1 MGQRTGRAHDIA
13 AGEAV
18 TTETPVRLPATPVAV
33 PLLKKWPW
41 HGGFVAAY
49 ASETGADHAHNEDCC
64 SHVPSAE
71 LPAFCGVADG
81 VGGGAHG
88 EIASSTLL
96 AHCARAPREV
106 YRDLA
111 KLADWVSRADAE
123 VRAAIARRTERPG
136 AATLSAAWFPAR
148 GEAHVVNVGDCRV
161 YQLKPRRLHCAIE
174 RITQDQTYAAL
185 GQRPPIHGSA
195 DDPARMV
202 GAGAVGTPVVVR
214 VRVRERELLLLCSDG
229 VHKFVVDK
237 EIADI
242 VGRGLMERQPLKAI
256 CAALVVAAKRNGSH
270 DDASALLVQR
280 RPRFGARLLWAGALL
295 AALLVLFAM
304 TQTPPAESVAL
315 WPDPASVMVRVAQ
328 WWQQW
333 SGR

>member
-1 MGQRTGRAHDIA
+1 
-13 AGEAV
+13 V
-18 TTETPVRLPATPVAV
+18 TIETPVRLPATPVAA
-33 PLLKKWPW
+33 PLRKKWAW

-49 ASETGADHAHNEDCC
+49 ASETGAEHAQNEDCC

-71 LPAFCGVADG
+71 QPDFCGVADG

-106 YRDLA
+106 YRDRA
-111 KLADWVSRADAE
+111 RLADWVSRADAE

-148 GEAHVVNVGDCRV
+148 GDAHVVNVGDCRV
-161 YQLKPRRLHCAIE
+161 YQLKPRRSHCAIE
-174 RITQDQTYAAL
+174 RVTRDQTYAAL

-202 GAGAVGTPVVVR
+202 GAGAVGTPAVAR

-229 VHKFVVDK
+229 VHKFVADR

-242 VGRGLMERQPLKAI
+242 VGRGLAERQPLKAI
-256 CAALVVAAKRNGSH
+256 CTALVAAAKRNGSH

-280 RPRFGARLLWAGALL
+280 RPWFGARLLLACALL
-295 AALLVLFAM
+295 AALLVIFAIL
-304 TQTPPAESVAL
+304 QTPSAESAAL
-315 WPDPASVMVRVAQ
+315 WPDPASVVAGVAQ

-333 SGR
+333 AGR